1 MLSIKNLSVEFS
13 VNNSGK
19 GKQFLKAVND
29 VSLDIHQ
36 GETLAIVG
44 ESGSGKSQL
53 FNAVMGL
60 LPKNAS
66 VSGDINFTDQ
76 PLLKLNT
83 KQLNQIRGKEIGM
96 IFQDPMTALNPYLRI
111 GKQLT
116 EVLAAH
122 QNPNNHLDKK
132 AIKALAIKILERV
145 QIKDAEQRFNSY
157 PHELSGGMRQ
167 RVVIAM
173 ALLCKPKLIIADEPT
188 TALDVTIQ
196 TEIIRLLKDIHIRE
210 NTSIVLITHD
220 LPLVAGL
227 CDRIAVMYAGRIV
240 EMGTVDEIF
249 KHAKHPYTQALLN
262 ATPQHSSQIQSQ
274 DSLQEKKQSSRMEA
288 IDGSPPDPLN
298 LPKGCAFNPRC
309 TQMMDECLKGQP
321 PLKTSENGHQYR
333 CFLEVTEID
342 LS

>member
-1 MLSIKNLSVEFS
+1 MLSIRNISVKFTVNNTANKQLSV
-13 VNNSGK
+13 
-19 GKQFLKAVND
+19 KAVND

-66 VSGDINFTDQ
+66 VAGDIDFLDE

-83 KQLNQIRGKEIGM
+83 KQLNKIRGKEIGM

-122 QNPNNHLDKK
+122 PDAQNPLDKR

-145 QIKDAEQRFNSY
+145 QIKDAEQRFDSY

-196 TEIIRLLKDIHIRE
+196 TEIIRLLKDIHTRE

-262 ATPQHSSQIQSQ
+262 ATPQHT
-274 DSLQEKKQSSRMEA
+274 KQSSRMQA

-298 LPKGCAFNPRC
+298 LPQGCAFNPRC
-309 TQMMDECLKGQP
+309 TQVMDKCLEGQP
-321 PLKTSENGHQYR
+321 PLKISKNGHQYR
-333 CFLEVTEID
+333 CFLEVQE
-342 LS
+342 

>member
-1 MLSIKNLSVEFS
+1 MLSIKNLSVAFV
-13 VNNSGK
+13 VNNSANNNSK
-19 GKQFLKAVND
+19 DVQFLKAVND
-29 VSLDIHQ
+29 VSLDIKQ

-66 VSGDINFTDQ
+66 VSGDIDFEDQ

-83 KQLNQIRGKEIGM
+83 KQLNKIRGKEIGM

-122 QNPNNHLDKK
+122 QGSYQDKHNRLDKK

-145 QIKDAEQRFNSY
+145 QIKNANQRFDSY

-167 RVVIAM
+167 RVMIAM

-196 TEIIRLLKDIHIRE
+196 TEIIRLLKDIHTRE
-210 NTSIVLITHD
+210 NASIVLITHD

-262 ATPQHSSQIQSQ
+262 ATPQHSSL
-274 DSLQEKKQSSRMEA
+274 DKTQSSRMQA

-298 LPKGCAFNPRC
+298 LPQGCAFNPRC
-309 TQMMDECLKGQP
+309 TEMIDICLEVQP
-321 PLKTSENGHQYR
+321 PLKIDEDGHQYR
-333 CFLEVTEID
+333 CFLEVSENE
-342 LS
+342 

>member
-1 MLSIKNLSVEFS
+1 MLSIKNLEVEFT
-13 VNNSGK
+13 VNNSAAK
-19 GKQFLKAVND
+19 TQSLKAVNN
-29 VSLDIHQ
+29 VSLDIKQ
-36 GETLAIVG
+36 GETVAIVG

-66 VSGDINFTDQ
+66 VSGDVSFFSQLQSQ

-83 KQLNQIRGKEIGM
+83 KQLNQIRGKDIGM

-116 EVLAAH
+116 EVLEIHSAGGAK
-122 QNPNNHLDKK
+122 LDKQ
-132 AIKALAIKILERV
+132 AIKARAIRMLKKVHIN
-145 QIKDAEQRFNSY
+145 DAETRFNSY

-173 ALLCKPKLIIADEPT
+173 ALLCQPKLIIADEPT

-196 TEIIRLLKDIHIRE
+196 TEIIRLLKEIHDNQ

-227 CDRIAVMYAGRIV
+227 CERIVVMYAGRIV
-240 EMGTVDEIF
+240 ETGTVDDIF
-249 KHAKHPYTQALLN
+249 KHAQHPYTQALLN
-262 ATPQHSSQIQSQ
+262 AIPQNTNTSGQMIS
-274 DSLQEKKQSSRMEA
+274 
-288 IDGSPPDPLN
+288 IDGQPPDPLN
-298 LPKGCAFNPRC
+298 LPNGCAFNPRC
-309 TQMMDECLKGQP
+309 HFAEKHCFEKQP
-321 PLKTSENGHQYR
+321 EETTLSESHKYS
-333 CFLEVTEID
+333 CFRDVTE
-342 LS
+342 

>member
-1 MLSIKNLSVEFS
+1 MLSIRNLGVEFT
-13 VNNSGK
+13 VNNNSK
-19 GKQFLKAVND
+19 EKQFLKAVND
-29 VSLDIHQ
+29 VSLDIKQ

-66 VSGDINFTDQ
+66 VSGDIDFLDQ
-76 PLLKLNT
+76 PLLKLNI
-83 KQLNQIRGKEIGM
+83 KQLNKIRGKEIGM

-122 QNPNNHLDKK
+122 QDPNNHLDKK

-196 TEIIRLLKDIHIRE
+196 TEIIRLLKDIHTRE

-240 EMGTVDEIF
+240 EMGTVDDIF
-249 KHAKHPYTQALLN
+249 KHAKHPYTQALLK
-262 ATPQHSSQIQSQ
+262 ATPQHSFQTEQ
-274 DSLQEKKQSSRMEA
+274 QESTQKKKPSNRMQA

-298 LPKGCAFNPRC
+298 LPQGCAFNPRC
-309 TQMMDECLKGQP
+309 TQVMETCLEGQP
-321 PLKTSENGHQYR
+321 PLKISEDGHQYR
-333 CFLEVTEID
+333 CFLEVK
-342 LS
+342 

>member
-1 MLSIKNLSVEFS
+1 MLSIRNLSVVFTDNKQLS
-13 VNNSGK
+13 V
-19 GKQFLKAVND
+19 KAVNA

-53 FNAVMGL
+53 FNAVIGL
-60 LPKNAS
+60 LPKNARIT
-66 VSGDINFTDQ
+66 GDIDFLDQ
-76 PLLKLNT
+76 PLLKLNN
-83 KQLNQIRGKEIGM
+83 KQLNKIRGKEIGM

-122 QNPNNHLDKK
+122 QDLQAPLNKK
-132 AIKALAIKILERV
+132 SIKALAVKILERV

-167 RVVIAM
+167 RVMIAM

-188 TALDVTIQ
+188 TALDATIQ
-196 TEIIRLLKDIHIRE
+196 TEIIRLLKDIHTRE
-210 NTSIVLITHD
+210 HTSIVLITHD

-240 EMGTVDEIF
+240 EIGTVDEIF
-249 KHAKHPYTQALLN
+249 KHAKHPYTQALLK
-262 ATPQHSSQIQSQ
+262 AIPQHT
-274 DSLQEKKQSSRMEA
+274 KQSNRMHA
-288 IDGSPPDPLN
+288 INGSPPDPLN
-298 LPKGCAFNPRC
+298 LPQGCAFNPRC
-309 TQMMDECLKGQP
+309 VEVMAQCLETQP
-321 PLKTSENGHQYR
+321 PLKTAATGHQYL
-333 CFLEVTEID
+333 CFQDGLEND
-342 LS
+342 

>member
-1 MLSIKNLSVEFS
+1 MLFINDLSVEFS

-66 VSGDINFTDQ
+66 VSGDINFIDQ
-76 PLLKLNT
+76 PLLKLNS
-83 KQLNQIRGKEIGM
+83 KQLNKIRGKEIGM

-122 QNPNNHLDKK
+122 QDPNNHLDKK
-132 AIKALAIKILERV
+132 AIKDLAIKILERV

-262 ATPQHSSQIQSQ
+262 ATPQHSSS
-274 DSLQEKKQSSRMEA
+274 DKKQSSRMQA

-298 LPKGCAFNPRC
+298 LPQGCAFNPRC

-333 CFLEVTEID
+333 CFLEVSAND
-342 LS
+342 

>member
-66 VSGDINFTDQ
+66 VSGDINFLDQ

-132 AIKALAIKILERV
+132 AIKDLAIKILERV

-196 TEIIRLLKDIHIRE
+196 TEIIRLLKDIHTRE

-262 ATPQHSSQIQSQ
+262 ATPQHSLQNKSQ
-274 DSLQEKKQSSRMEA
+274 DSLHNKEQSSRMEA

-298 LPKGCAFNPRC
+298 LPEGCAFNPRC

-333 CFLEVTEID
+333 CFLEVK
-342 LS
+342 

>member
-60 LPKNAS
+60 LPKNAN
-66 VSGDINFTDQ
+66 VSGDINFLDQ

-83 KQLNQIRGKEIGM
+83 KQLNKIRGKEIGM

-122 QNPNNHLDKK
+122 QDPNNHLDKK
-132 AIKALAIKILERV
+132 AIKDLAIKILERV

-196 TEIIRLLKDIHIRE
+196 TEIIRLLKDIHTRE

-240 EMGTVDEIF
+240 EMGNVDEIF

-262 ATPQHSSQIQSQ
+262 ATPQHSSS
-274 DSLQEKKQSSRMEA
+274 DKKQSSRMQA

-298 LPKGCAFNPRC
+298 LPQGCAFNPRC

-333 CFLEVTEID
+333 CFLEVPAND
-342 LS
+342 